1 MQRER
6 NWNERN
12 SEEQQHA
19 IVNAW
24 ILQKED
30 RSASFQTTVNKRNY
44 SPPRD
49 VRFKCKKEPNEKNT
63 LAPHKPIHQYTHSQL
78 I

>member
-12 SEEQQHA
+12 SEQQN

-44 SPPRD
+44 SSPRD

-63 LAPHKPIHQYTHSQL
+63 LALHLQ
-78 I
+78 